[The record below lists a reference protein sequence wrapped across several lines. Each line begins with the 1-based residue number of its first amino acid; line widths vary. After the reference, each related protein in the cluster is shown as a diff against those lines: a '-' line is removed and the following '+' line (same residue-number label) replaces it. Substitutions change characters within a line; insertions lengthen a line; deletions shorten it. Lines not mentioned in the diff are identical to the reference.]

1 MMNRFAGGNG
11 EGLKTRTYAH
21 PVTVITESTVV
32 EIKDQGEVVIQDR
45 EFNKSTI
52 KVDNVVLTQVKCNDD
67 LYQELLDAGIVVAK
81 IGDAKK
87 VRNLRGA
94 VTDGANIGFTLDL
107 DLMMNANNSPIA
119 NLPTEVKVSG

>member
-1 MMNRFAGGNG
+1 
-11 EGLKTRTYAH
+11 
-21 PVTVITESTVV
+21 
-32 EIKDQGEVVIQDR
+32 VIQDR

-94 VTDGANIGFTLDL
+94 VTDGANIGLY
-107 DLMMNANNSPIA
+107 
-119 NLPTEVKVSG
+119 SGFRFNDERQ

>member
-1 MMNRFAGGNG
+1 MVAQALRALVQQNDTLIRD
-11 EGLKTRTYAH
+11 
-21 PVTVITESTVV
+21 TV
-32 EIKDQGEVVIQDR
+32 G
-45 EFNKSTI
+45 
-52 KVDNVVLTQVKCNDD
+52 DD
-67 LYQELLDAGIVVAK
+67 LSRVNPKAVSYTHLIVVAK

>member
-1 MMNRFAGGNG
+1 
-11 EGLKTRTYAH
+11 
-21 PVTVITESTVV
+21 
-32 EIKDQGEVVIQDR
+32 VIQDR

>member
-1 MMNRFAGGNG
+1 M
-11 EGLKTRTYAH
+11 
-21 PVTVITESTVV
+21 
-32 EIKDQGEVVIQDR
+32 IQNC
-45 EFNKSTI
+45 EFIKSTI
-52 KVDNVVLTQVKCNDD
+52 KVDNLVLTQVKCNDD

>member
-1 MMNRFAGGNG
+1 M
-11 EGLKTRTYAH
+11 
-21 PVTVITESTVV
+21 
-32 EIKDQGEVVIQDR
+32 
-45 EFNKSTI
+45 
-52 KVDNVVLTQVKCNDD
+52 VLAQAECNDD
-67 LYQELLDAGIVVAK
+67 LYQQLLDAGMVVAK

-94 VTDGANIGFTLDL
+94 VTDGANIGLTLDL